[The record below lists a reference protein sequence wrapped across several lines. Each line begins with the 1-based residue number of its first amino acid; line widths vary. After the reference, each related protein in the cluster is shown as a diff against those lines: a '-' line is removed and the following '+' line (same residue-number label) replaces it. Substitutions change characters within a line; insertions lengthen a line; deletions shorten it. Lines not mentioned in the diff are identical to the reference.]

1 MIRVIV
7 VLFFALICA
16 ALGTVA
22 LSHGM
27 RQVGALETDQFRS
40 LIRYFALA
48 VFNPWVIVGM
58 IMELAYFFLWL
69 VVLSWADLSWALPMH
84 AIEYILV
91 ALLALVLLGEEI
103 NTDRWIGIVLITA
116 GVMFMVKSWDEEKPP
131 RVK

>member
-1 MIRVIV
+1 MIRMIL
-7 VLFFALICA
+7 VLLFALICA
-16 ALGTVA
+16 ALGNVA

-116 GVMFMVKSWDEEKPP
+116 GVMFMMKSWDEEKPP

>member
-16 ALGTVA
+16 ALGNVA

-84 AIEYILV
+84 AVEYILV

-103 NTDRWIGIVLITA
+103 NTDRWIGIVLITT
-116 GVMFMVKSWDEEKPP
+116 GVIFMVKSWDEEKPQ

>member
-1 MIRVIV
+1 MIRAIV

-16 ALGTVA
+16 ALGNVA

-58 IMELAYFFLWL
+58 IMENVGQRSAHPRR
-69 VVLSWADLSWALPMH
+69 S
-84 AIEYILV
+84 
-91 ALLALVLLGEEI
+91 GERI
-103 NTDRWIGIVLITA
+103 
-116 GVMFMVKSWDEEKPP
+116 
-131 RVK
+131 